1 MDSSRGARRRVA
13 PGFTLVEVIVV
24 IAIIG
29 VLIGLVLPA
38 VQAAR
43 EAARRMQCSNNLK
56 QIGLALHGYMTSLDV
71 LPAGQG
77 GNGHSPHLAI
87 LPYLDQAP
95 LYQSLNFDVS
105 IADGENRTVCNARPA
120 VFLCPSDGTGS
131 QNNLVTNYAANSG
144 DAYRLAAYPGNGV
157 FSTNGKPAED
167 HTRPSDIID
176 GMSQTCVT
184 AEWAVGRPQTVDR
197 RRNFYYRKMGSGPVD
212 TDKFAADCLALAGF
226 EANENMRKGNLWYDG
241 IWHST
246 MYDHFLPVN
255 SPSCLNGFTSPVLS
269 NCSAGSLHPGG
280 ANALFVDGHVRFI
293 HDTISVSIWRS
304 LGTRNGGEIISSDA
318 F

>member
-1 MDSSRGARRRVA
+1 MDGSSGARRRVA

-29 VLIGLVLPA
+29 VLIGLILPA

-56 QIGLALHGYMTSLDV
+56 QIGLALHGYMTALDV

-95 LYQSLNFDVS
+95 LYQSLNFEIS
-105 IADGENRTVCNARPA
+105 IADGENRTVRNARPA
-120 VFLCPSDGTGS
+120 VFLCPTDSAGS
-131 QNNLVTNYAANSG
+131 LMSMVTNYAANSG
-144 DAYRLAAYPGNGV
+144 DAYRFAAYPIKGV
-157 FSTNGKPAED
+157 FTSNGDRAED
-167 HTRPSDIID
+167 YTRPSDIID
-176 GMSQTCVT
+176 GMSQTCAM
-184 AEWAVGRPQTVDR
+184 AEWAVGMPRTVDR
-197 RRNFYYRKMGSGPVD
+197 RRNFYSRGFGAGPLD
-212 TDKFAADCLALAGF
+212 TDKFAADCMALVGF
-226 EANENMRKGNLWYDG
+226 ESYEHTRKGNLWYDG

-280 ANALFVDGHVRFI
+280 ANAMFADGHVRFI
-293 HDTISVSIWRS
+293 HDTISVSTWRS
-304 LGTRNGGEIISSDA
+304 LGTRNGGEILSSDA